1 MSTSATFQRTP
12 LVISAGQMS
21 CGTADASFRDGDIDS
36 LLNSYLVFVRELR
49 GQRRER
55 TITLRE
61 NDLTTL
67 AGYIGTS
74 REAVLAGLLDV
85 MGATRAQRTAL
96 VALLATGAL
105 TVVATGMIVLN
116 LTDDGVTADIPAA
129 PSAAATQA
137 QAVAAVGE
145 ARAVAPRLAAPPRE
159 APLAEAA
166 AAPAV
171 AAIQVD
177 VGGLTPGVLSVLD
190 DGLAP
195 ASEPLVQ
202 VEAEAPS
209 LTETP
214 EPAAWPA
221 PQTAP
226 APEPSVGIGVDDSG
240 ATVAVAQPPLPPPTT
255 P

>member
-12 LVISAGQMS
+12 LVISAGQLS
-21 CGTADASFRDGDIDS
+21 CGTADASFRDGDVDS

-61 NDLTTL
+61 NDLSTL

-74 REAVLAGLLDV
+74 REAVLSGLLDL

-105 TVVATGMIVLN
+105 TMVATGTIVLN
-116 LTDDGVTADIPAA
+116 LSADGVTADIPG
-129 PSAAATQA
+129 ATGAGATPA

-145 ARAVAPRLAAPPRE
+145 ARTVAPRLAAPPRE
-159 APLAEAA
+159 APVVEEA

-171 AAIQVD
+171 AAIEVD
-177 VGGLTPGVLSVLD
+177 VGDLTPAVLGVLD
-190 DGLAP
+190 TGLPA

-221 PQTAP
+221 P
-226 APEPSVGIGVDDSG
+226 EPNVGVGVDDSG
-240 ATVAVAQPPLPPPTT
+240 ATVAVAQPPVPPSTT